1 MASLPYFATCTVCTY
16 VWFPYTNIYEAVTS
30 MFVCDCLWYS
40 VICWGTCTWLKS
52 YFVVYFYTYIH
63 MTSLFMAL
71 VGFFLFMIIMVCTS
85 PRFTQNVRCFGD
97 YTATFISESIFSRT
111 VLTIVQPH
119 LPYCIS
125 YYFKDHALNCG
136 WLWCWLYHCCP
147 APVTV
152 ACPCSLHCNDS
163 SWYTT
168 THNMSYSC
176 VEWGYVFEHTVWDY
190 NYR

>member
-1 MASLPYFATCTVCTY
+1 
-16 VWFPYTNIYEAVTS
+16 
-30 MFVCDCLWYS
+30 
-40 VICWGTCTWLKS
+40 
-52 YFVVYFYTYIH
+52 

-97 YTATFISESIFSRT
+97 YTATFIIESIFSHT
-111 VLTIVQPH
+111 VLTIAQPH
-119 LPYCIS
+119 PPYCIS
-125 YYFKDHALNCG
+125 YYFKNHASNCG
-136 WLWCWLYHCCP
+136 WLWCWLYCCCP

-163 SWYTT
+163 PWCTI

-176 VEWGYVFEHTVWDY
+176 VECRYVFKHTVWNY
-190 NYR
+190 NYRQTLSLSIMSRNRSRSSCLLSQMYEQERNCCECLLDSSLFSVTPLALSL